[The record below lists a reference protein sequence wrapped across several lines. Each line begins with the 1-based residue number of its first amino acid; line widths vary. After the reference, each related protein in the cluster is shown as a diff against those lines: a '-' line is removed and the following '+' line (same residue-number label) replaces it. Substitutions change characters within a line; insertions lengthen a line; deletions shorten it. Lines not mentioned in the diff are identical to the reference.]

1 MISITNQANE
11 KLQDYLK
18 DGRNL
23 RVLVKTTGCSG
34 MAYHLEY
41 AIYKNITDI
50 EQKFNGFNVFIDPKS
65 YTYVDGCEIDY
76 KYDGLQEGFEFYN
89 PKEKARCGCGE
100 SFNI

>member
-1 MISITNQANE
+1 MISLTNHANE
-11 KLQDYLK
+11 KLQDFLT

-50 EQKFNGFNVFIDPKS
+50 EQKFDGFSVLIDPKS
-65 YTYVDGCEIDY
+65 FKYVDGCEID
-76 KYDGLQEGFEFYN
+76 L
-89 PKEKARCGCGE
+89 
-100 SFNI
+100 SLIHI

>member
-1 MISITNQANE
+1 
-11 KLQDYLK
+11 
-18 DGRNL
+18 
-23 RVLVKTTGCSG
+23 

-89 PKEKARCGCGE
+89 TKEKARCGCGE
-100 SFNI
+100 SFTI